1 MSRRPWLIAVAIV
14 VGLVVLYN
22 VVAIVV
28 FYFQGGN

>member
-1 MSRRPWLIAVAIV
+1 VSRRPWLIAVAIV